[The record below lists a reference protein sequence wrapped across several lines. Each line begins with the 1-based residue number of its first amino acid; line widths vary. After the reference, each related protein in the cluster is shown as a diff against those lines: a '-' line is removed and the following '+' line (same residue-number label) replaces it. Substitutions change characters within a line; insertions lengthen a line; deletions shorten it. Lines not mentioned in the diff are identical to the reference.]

1 MVSEVSDP
9 IRSVRLCP
17 ECPIVSDCVRK
28 CPECPI
34 VSDLKLGKLDIS
46 MHDPVRCLSGTVRY
60 CPVLSGPVRYLSET
74 CPVLLS
80 DPVRKMSGM
89 SGNVRECPEKCPE
102 CPIRAQALP

>member
-46 MHDPVRCLSGTVRY
+46 MHDPVQNGPDMPDNMPDNKEVR
-60 CPVLSGPVRYLSET
+60 
-74 CPVLLS
+74 
-80 DPVRKMSGM
+80 
-89 SGNVRECPEKCPE
+89 
-102 CPIRAQALP
+102 